1 MSNSDTIRQ
10 SLSLNPTWS
19 SSQSIFEE
27 LNFNIKSS
35 LPSFT
40 LTANERSAR
49 FDVRFLQETIGHH
62 MMAVDMAKLSVDKA
76 VNQDLRDLSQNIIT
90 TQSQEIE
97 TMQSWL
103 KDWYGLSY
111 EPEMKPGDQRML
123 DQMAKLNGAD
133 FEIDFMQEMTD
144 HHKSMLSD
152 AVPCV
157 SRAGHTELSDLCQN
171 IAKTQSSEINQ
182 MQTWLSERYG
192 ITDDNS
198 IMGMSI
204 SGTTDYRNNYSNN
217 YGQIVNGGF
226 ENGDFTGWS
235 ATGKA
240 MLETSNFGSEP
251 SEGKYYAALSTQFDT
266 VPSYDIESFLNLPYG
281 SLKSLGNGNI
291 DEGSA
296 MKTSFTAKAGDVL
309 SFDWNFMTN
318 EKDSTLAGDNKDF
331 GFITL
336 NSLPYNATD
345 TSSSLQTSLTPF
357 SDETGFKTLSIE
369 IPFTGTYTLGLGVV
383 NLGDP
388 IYDSAFAIDNVK
400 LLSVYDQNSI
410 SKMTSNT

>member
-1 MSNSDTIRQ
+1 MSNSDTTRQ

-19 SSQSIFEE
+19 NSQSIFNE
-27 LNFNIKSS
+27 LNYNTRSS

-40 LTANERSAR
+40 LTPNQPSAR

-62 MMAVDMAKLSVDKA
+62 MMAVDMARLSVEKA
-76 VNQDLRDLSQNIIT
+76 INPDLRDLSQNIIT
-90 TQSQEIE
+90 TQNQEIE

-111 EPEMKPGDQRML
+111 EPEMAPGDQRML
-123 DQMAKLNGAD
+123 DRMTNLNGAD
-133 FEIDFMQEMTD
+133 FEIHFMQEMTN

-171 IAKTQSSEINQ
+171 IAKAQSSEIDQ

-192 ITDDNS
+192 ITSDNS
-198 IMGMSI
+198 MMGMAIPGATNYTNS
-204 SGTTDYRNNYSNN
+204 YNNND
-217 YGQIVNGGF
+217 GQISNGGF

-235 ATGKA
+235 TTGKA
-240 MLETSNFGSEP
+240 MLETSDFSSEP

-266 VPSYDIESFLNLPYG
+266 VPGYDIESFLNLPYG
-281 SLKSLGNGNI
+281 SLKSLGKGNI

-296 MKTSFTAKAGDVL
+296 IKTSFTAKAGDVL
-309 SFDWNFMTN
+309 SFDWNFMTD
-318 EKDSTLAGDNKDF
+318 EKDSTLVGSNKDF

-336 NSLPYNATD
+336 NSLPYNAAD
-345 TSSSLQTSLTPF
+345 TSSSFKTSLTPF

-369 IPFTGTYTLGLGVV
+369 IPVTGTYTLGLGVV
-383 NLGDP
+383 NVGDP

-400 LLSVYDQNSI
+400 LTSVYDQNEMSP
-410 SKMTSNT
+410 MTPNM